1 MSYQR
6 LYEISDDLI
15 NLSSDLTFTRSEI
28 FGALEPSTQVATV
41 LKGARGIGKSTVVLQ
56 FLADKKKKGHKA
68 FYFSADSALLNQTLA
83 ELALEYSR
91 RGGQYLAIDE
101 IHYIENWQG
110 QVKTILDAFPSLK
123 VIVSGSS
130 SLSLAT
136 QGADLSRRHSVIH
149 ARGLSFREYID
160 KNYGIT
166 LSIYK
171 LDELLNNVESI
182 VSDILRLFKA
192 RGLDILDI
200 FSDFLKTGYFLS
212 KSNFDRDNQYYASL
226 IQTMNSIID
235 IDVPSAHQDVDS
247 MGRNNIKKLL
257 KHIALKCPF
266 TPNISEL
273 GRNLSI
279 SNDNVLKKYLLYLCE
294 SEILNNIY
302 CSNKSHKDFQKPEKI
317 LLNNTNYCYAFET
330 QPLLGTIRET
340 YAASVLSY
348 LGELTAP
355 THGDF
360 CLNQKWIFE
369 VGGPSK
375 NKKQIRF
382 QDHSY
387 VLADQFLSA
396 DKNKIPL
403 WILGFFW

>member
-6 LYEISDDLI
+6 LHEISDDLI
-15 NLSSDLTFTRSEI
+15 HLSSDLAFTRSEI
-28 FGALEPSTQVATV
+28 FRVLEPSTQVVTV
-41 LKGARGIGKSTVVLQ
+41 LKGARGIGKSTVILQ
-56 FLADKKKKGHKA
+56 FLAAKKQEGHKV

-91 RGGQYLAIDE
+91 RGGQYLAVDE
-101 IHYIENWQG
+101 IHHIENWQG
-110 QVKTILDAFPSLK
+110 QVKTILDSFPSLK

-136 QGADLSRRHSVIH
+136 QGADLSRRHFVIH
-149 ARGLSFREYID
+149 AKGLSFREYVY
-160 KNYGIT
+160 KNYGLK
-166 LSIYK
+166 LSIYQ
-171 LDELLNNVESI
+171 LEELLNNVENI
-182 VSDILRLFKA
+182 VPTILRLFKA
-192 RGLDILDI
+192 RSLDILEV

-212 KSNFDRDNQYYASL
+212 KSNFDIDNQYYASL

-247 MGRNNIKKLL
+247 AGRNNMKKLL

-273 GRNLSI
+273 GRNLGI
-279 SNDNVLKKYLLYLCE
+279 SNDNTLKKYLLYLCE
-294 SEILNNIY
+294 NEILNNIY
-302 CSNKSHKDFQKPEKI
+302 FSNKSHKDFQKPEKI
-317 LLNNTNYCYAFET
+317 LLNNTNYCYAFES
-330 QPLLGTIRET
+330 QPLIGTIRET

-355 THGDF
+355 TSGDF

-375 NKKQIRF
+375 SNKQIRF

-387 VLADQFLSA
+387 VLADQILSV